1 MNLKGVSLILVLVM
15 LLTPSAYAWKTVTH
29 YDTAQVIYEKL
40 PSSKKLKLNVNVM
53 VDGSNDPDEKFHAT
67 VRRSFP
73 GASPKLRSGLTV
85 AGAPTKTGTTGMQAT
100 VLVLQ
105 ATT

>member
-15 LLTPSAYAWKTVTH
+15 LLTPSAISWKTVTH

-53 VDGSNDPDEKFHAT
+53 VDGSNDLDESSMP
-67 VRRSFP
+67 R
-73 GASPKLRSGLTV
+73 
-85 AGAPTKTGTTGMQAT
+85 
-100 VLVLQ
+100 
-105 ATT
+105 